1 MVCVCGGDRVHPPQ
15 CPHHLLPPDYELL
28 SDLSPTDVT
37 LRDSF
42 WGYEPLTMCQD
53 PTHFEERHLKY
64 ISLLGKVRGGR
75 GGPVPQESSPLPAF
89 WGMKHPLLV
98 GGCFALQS

>member
-1 MVCVCGGDRVHPPQ
+1 M
-15 CPHHLLPPDYELL
+15 
-28 SDLSPTDVT
+28 

-64 ISLLGKVRGGR
+64 ISLLGKVRGGKGDPPR
-75 GGPVPQESSPLPAF
+75 LSARISHKPSLPYLHLGHEA
-89 WGMKHPLLV
+89 P
-98 GGCFALQS
+98 CS